1 MPYLQGRHAV
11 AQRAP
16 SPEVGVAGNTGPSR
30 RAAAVARNGWECN
43 LVEAYRVLLPS
54 LVLRGSGE
62 QNSAEAGLERP
73 PGWVRVL
80 VASPWSWMMWRRCGH
95 VRRGVRRPRSSQ

>member
-1 MPYLQGRHAV
+1 MPCQQGRHAV

-16 SPEVGVAGNTGPSR
+16 SPEVGAAGNTNPSR
-30 RAAAVARNGWECN
+30 RGAAVARNGWGCN
-43 LVEAYRVLLPS
+43 LVEACRVLLPF

-73 PGWVRVL
+73 LGSVRVL
-80 VASPWSWMMWRRCGH
+80 VASL
-95 VRRGVRRPRSSQ
+95 RS